1 MKKTNLGNPNLTS
14 EVTELTTNS
23 SNISVVS
30 ITIGIKKSGGYAD
43 KIPPQSPLT
52 KKRFE
57 ALLVKSE
64 SHLSDGYTDKCTSQD
79 KTVSKED

>member
-57 ALLVKSE
+57 ALLVKSAQPLKPDLIE
-64 SHLSDGYTDKCTSQD
+64 K
-79 KTVSKED
+79 